1 MVMGRVI
8 HIKDQCNDKWGTYMC
23 LQSLWSVLWFC
34 NGQHC
39 LWLNLWSSSEIW
51 ENLIFLQSYT
61 EFTSPKPCQ
70 LNSFLFYLRS
80 NPLDNMKVNS
90 VNWCIQ
96 RLNRAAPCALSTMQ
110 VQPIAALEMRN
121 LLFTIQIN
129 PLSAIDLQLHPYKV
143 TFLYKIRY
151 LFHNLP

>member
-1 MVMGRVI
+1 
-8 HIKDQCNDKWGTYMC
+8 MC

-39 LWLNLWSSSEIW
+39 LWLNLWSSSKIW
-51 ENLIFLQSYT
+51 ENFDIFTKLHGLLL
-61 EFTSPKPCQ
+61 
-70 LNSFLFYLRS
+70 LNLVNWILSFLFFLRS
-80 NPLDNMKVNS
+80 NPLDNMKVNT

-96 RLNRAAPCALSTMQ
+96 RLNWAAPCALSTMQ

-121 LLFTIQIN
+121 LLFTMQIN